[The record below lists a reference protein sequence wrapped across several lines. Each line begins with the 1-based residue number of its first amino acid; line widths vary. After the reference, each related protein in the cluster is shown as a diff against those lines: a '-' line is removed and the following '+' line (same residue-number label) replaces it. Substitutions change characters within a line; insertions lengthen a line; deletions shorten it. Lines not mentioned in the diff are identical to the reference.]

1 MSASVQTGAFS
12 IFKSSCKK
20 FGEVNF
26 MKKWNCQEMYSQ
38 RTPKI
43 FDRHISD
50 NVMRECFEYLNAT
63 GRRIRA

>member
-1 MSASVQTGAFS
+1 
-12 IFKSSCKK
+12 
-20 FGEVNF
+20 